1 MTEMDTKTIQE
12 IIKDVTIDEKF
23 NINKVRVIPALLKGG
38 AAVAGTKMIASKL
51 GQSSVQPVTPPTV
64 TTPNITPEA
73 QPGDG
78 IPGRKP
84 GESLSDYKKRRNTSI
99 QQQINNI

>member
-1 MTEMDTKTIQE
+1 MFK
-12 IIKDVTIDEKF
+12 
-23 NINKVRVIPALLKGG
+23 LG
-38 AAVAGTKMIASKL
+38 AAGVGTKMIASKL
-51 GQSSVQPVTPPTV
+51 GQSSVKPVTPPTV

-84 GESLSDYKKRRNTSI
+84 NESLTDYYKRRNKST
-99 QQQINNI
+99 QQQIKNMP

>member
-1 MTEMDTKTIQE
+1 
-12 IIKDVTIDEKF
+12 
-23 NINKVRVIPALLKGG
+23 
-38 AAVAGTKMIASKL
+38 MIASKL
-51 GQSSVQPVTPPTV
+51 GQSSVKPVTPPTV
-64 TTPNITPEA
+64 TTPNIAPEA